1 MKGKSSLQ
9 IFSFCNIIPSTSTID
24 AKVNVVAMDKL
35 PGQVHDPLEC
45 QNSPLTGQN
54 GDHKQGLDLHQ
65 LLLSDLL
72 QVWRQ
77 LIHDLESAKRL
88 GI

>member
-1 MKGKSSLQ
+1 MKGEPSLP
-9 IFSFCNIIPSTSTID
+9 IFSFCNIIPSTGTVG
-24 AKVNVVAMDKL
+24 AKINVVAIDKL
-35 PGQVHDPLEC
+35 PGHVHDPLEC

-54 GDHKQGLDLHQ
+54 GDHKQELDLHQ

-72 QVWRQ
+72 QVWLR
-77 LIHDLESAKRL
+77 LIHDLESARGL